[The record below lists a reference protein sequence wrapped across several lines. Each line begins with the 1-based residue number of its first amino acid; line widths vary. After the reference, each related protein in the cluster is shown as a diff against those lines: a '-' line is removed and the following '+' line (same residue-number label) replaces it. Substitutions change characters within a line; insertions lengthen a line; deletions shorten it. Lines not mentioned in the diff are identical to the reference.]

1 MFKLPIERSR
11 FLMKVYSCLRDAV
24 FPIQPRRA
32 PPATPAN
39 EKLPRC
45 PRGPIRSRHTAHCQ
59 RGTRTFHQT
68 ARVFRRGSTRI
79 FLNPTIDPTKKARGS
94 NQEPLRQEREKMQK
108 PPQIIVIPQSMLAGQ
123 KSLLRLAPSPMNRN
137 SSALLSTSSP
147 SPLLSSAAI
156 SPMLSSNPRPVAAV
170 VGSKRPAPTQ
180 SPQPKELLLDI
191 KEENTE
197 NEAPARKRANLD
209 HLSPEERMMRRK
221 LKNRVAAQTAR
232 DKKKAATDSMEKQLA
247 DVQARLQESLDANAQ
262 LLKTNTQ
269 LQMENASLQQ
279 QNNELQARLSPLCTL
294 PPSPPASPLPSP
306 TATSPH
312 TPLSTVLS
320 PPETADLTCVPQQ
333 QEQGKSTMPQASS
346 NPGLSSK
353 DLTPWGR
360 APALTVVCAALL
372 ALSPKHQPPSNPSPS
387 PSPSPPLPLKKRP
400 TPQ

>member
-1 MFKLPIERSR
+1 M
-11 FLMKVYSCLRDAV
+11 
-24 FPIQPRRA
+24 
-32 PPATPAN
+32 
-39 EKLPRC
+39 
-45 PRGPIRSRHTAHCQ
+45 G
-59 RGTRTFHQT
+59 
-68 ARVFRRGSTRI
+68 
-79 FLNPTIDPTKKARGS
+79 LNPTIDPTKKARRS

-123 KSLLRLAPSPMNRN
+123 KSLLRLAPMPRNTSP
-137 SSALLSTSSP
+137 LLSSTASP
-147 SPLLSSAAI
+147 SPLLSSASV
-156 SPMLSSNPRPVAAV
+156 SPLLSSNPRPVAAV
-170 VGSKRPAPTQ
+170 VGSKRPAP
-180 SPQPKELLLDI
+180 SPSPPKDLLLDI
-191 KEENTE
+191 KEEQNEE

-247 DVQARLQESLDANAQ
+247 DVQARLQESLEANAQ

-279 QNNELQARLSPLCTL
+279 QNSELQARLSPLCTL

-306 TATSPH
+306 SATSPH

-333 QEQGKSTMPQASS
+333 QEQGKSTMPRASS

-372 ALSPKHQPPSNPSPS
+372 ALSPKQQPPTNPSPS

-400 TPQ
+400 TP

>member
-1 MFKLPIERSR
+1 MGKKEKRCRSR
-11 FLMKVYSCLRDAV
+11 LKSSLFPSQCLLDRSLCSAWLPPPSTGTARHSCRPARPPRSSPRPPSPQCSRPTLGLWQRWLAARD
-24 FPIQPRRA
+24 QPHPCLLNRH
-32 PPATPAN
+32 
-39 EKLPRC
+39 LPNALVQPSAC
-45 PRGPIRSRHTAHCQ
+45 GSGGWQQETSPIRVS
-59 RGTRTFHQT
+59 
-68 ARVFRRGSTRI
+68 ST
-79 FLNPTIDPTKKARGS
+79 
-94 NQEPLRQEREKMQK
+94 
-108 PPQIIVIPQSMLAGQ
+108 
-123 KSLLRLAPSPMNRN
+123 
-137 SSALLSTSSP
+137 
-147 SPLLSSAAI
+147 AI

-170 VGSKRPAPTQ
+170 VGSKRPAPSV

-247 DVQARLQESLDANAQ
+247 DVQARLQESLEANAQ

-279 QNNELQARLSPLCTL
+279 QNSELQARLSPLCPL
-294 PPSPPASPLPSP
+294 PPPPPASPLPSP
-306 TATSPH
+306 SATSPH

-372 ALSPKHQPPSNPSPS
+372 ALSPKQQPPTNPSPS

>member
-1 MFKLPIERSR
+1 M
-11 FLMKVYSCLRDAV
+11 
-24 FPIQPRRA
+24 
-32 PPATPAN
+32 
-39 EKLPRC
+39 
-45 PRGPIRSRHTAHCQ
+45 G
-59 RGTRTFHQT
+59 
-68 ARVFRRGSTRI
+68 
-79 FLNPTIDPTKKARGS
+79 LNPTKDPTKKARRS

-123 KSLLRLAPSPMNRN
+123 KSLLRLAPSPMTRN

-170 VGSKRPAPTQ
+170 VGSKRPAPSV

-209 HLSPEERMMRRK
+209 YLSPEERMMRRK

-247 DVQARLQESLDANAQ
+247 EAQARLQDSLDANAQ

-269 LQMENASLQQ
+269 LQMENANLQQ

-294 PPSPPASPLPSP
+294 PLSPPASPLPSP
-306 TATSPH
+306 TASSPS

-320 PPETADLTCVPQQ
+320 PPETAVLTRVPQQ
-333 QEQGKSTMPQASS
+333 QEQGKSTMQRSKSS
-346 NPGLSSK
+346 DPGLSSK
-353 DLTPWGR
+353 DLT
-360 APALTVVCAALL
+360 
-372 ALSPKHQPPSNPSPS
+372 
-387 PSPSPPLPLKKRP
+387 
-400 TPQ
+400 

>member
-1 MFKLPIERSR
+1 M
-11 FLMKVYSCLRDAV
+11 
-24 FPIQPRRA
+24 
-32 PPATPAN
+32 
-39 EKLPRC
+39 
-45 PRGPIRSRHTAHCQ
+45 G
-59 RGTRTFHQT
+59 
-68 ARVFRRGSTRI
+68 
-79 FLNPTIDPTKKARGS
+79 NPTIDPTKKARRS

-170 VGSKRPAPTQ
+170 VGSKRPAPTL

-247 DVQARLQESLDANAQ
+247 DVQALLQESLDANAQ

-269 LQMENASLQQ
+269 LQMADSEKWEKSLD
-279 QNNELQARLSPLCTL
+279 
-294 PPSPPASPLPSP
+294 
-306 TATSPH
+306 
-312 TPLSTVLS
+312 
-320 PPETADLTCVPQQ
+320 DLF
-333 QEQGKSTMPQASS
+333 
-346 NPGLSSK
+346 
-353 DLTPWGR
+353 
-360 APALTVVCAALL
+360 
-372 ALSPKHQPPSNPSPS
+372 
-387 PSPSPPLPLKKRP
+387 
-400 TPQ
+400 

>member
-1 MFKLPIERSR
+1 M
-11 FLMKVYSCLRDAV
+11 
-24 FPIQPRRA
+24 
-32 PPATPAN
+32 
-39 EKLPRC
+39 
-45 PRGPIRSRHTAHCQ
+45 G
-59 RGTRTFHQT
+59 
-68 ARVFRRGSTRI
+68 
-79 FLNPTIDPTKKARGS
+79 NPTKDPTKKARRS
-94 NQEPLRQEREKMQK
+94 NREPLRQEREKMQK

-170 VGSKRPAPTQ
+170 VGSKRPAPTV

-197 NEAPARKRANLD
+197 NEAPARKRANLG

-247 DVQARLQESLDANAQ
+247 DVQARLQESLEANA
-262 LLKTNTQ
+262 Q

-279 QNNELQARLSPLCTL
+279 QNSELQARLSPLCTL

-312 TPLSTVLS
+312 TPLS
-320 PPETADLTCVPQQ
+320 
-333 QEQGKSTMPQASS
+333 
-346 NPGLSSK
+346 
-353 DLTPWGR
+353 
-360 APALTVVCAALL
+360 
-372 ALSPKHQPPSNPSPS
+372 
-387 PSPSPPLPLKKRP
+387 
-400 TPQ
+400 

>member
-1 MFKLPIERSR
+1 M
-11 FLMKVYSCLRDAV
+11 
-24 FPIQPRRA
+24 
-32 PPATPAN
+32 
-39 EKLPRC
+39 
-45 PRGPIRSRHTAHCQ
+45 
-59 RGTRTFHQT
+59 
-68 ARVFRRGSTRI
+68 
-79 FLNPTIDPTKKARGS
+79 GS
-94 NQEPLRQEREKMQK
+94 NQEPSRQEREKMQK

-170 VGSKRPAPTQ
+170 VGSKRPAPTL

-247 DVQARLQESLDANAQ
+247 DVQARLQESLEANAQ
-262 LLKTNTQ
+262 LLKTNPQ

-279 QNNELQARLSPLCTL
+279 QNSELQARLSPLCTL
-294 PPSPPASPLPSP
+294 PPSPPASPLPSS

-320 PPETADLTCVPQQ
+320 PPETAAGTRQEHDATGQLEPRVVVERLDSLGQSAGLDGGVCGVVGALPEAAAAHQPLTL
-333 QEQGKSTMPQASS
+333 SFALAASS
-346 NPGLSSK
+346 LEEETYPPVGLSLNTDIGF
-353 DLTPWGR
+353 DLGDPLNPPTTTTTTGNI
-360 APALTVVCAALL
+360 LDGFL
-372 ALSPKHQPPSNPSPS
+372 ADTEMMAMADSEKWEKSLDDLFPD
-387 PSPSPPLPLKKRP
+387 LD
-400 TPQ
+400 